1 MQALSESAPKHA
13 LSSFEPDS
21 NESGGGPPDEDGQ
34 SEDTEPMFEG
44 TDKSEEDRK
53 ELESY
58 MSDLKTKLDGVIKQD
73 EQISAAM
80 NPVSERSYQLTHDIQ
95 VEWNKEL
102 DDLEPDHAKIQEM
115 ENEKRALRTEMGNLG
130 ASLRKILAEK
140 ADIEA
145 ELRYIEK
152 AQ

>member
-1 MQALSESAPKHA
+1 
-13 LSSFEPDS
+13 
-21 NESGGGPPDEDGQ
+21 
-34 SEDTEPMFEG
+34 MFEG